1 MGYTIYACTDGARD
15 FVLDWRR
22 THINGVF
29 FLDCFFSLFFFIFVL
44 GGVRLEVM
52 GVGVPPGGCVGSLC
66 FFFCCKLARSVQCV
80 LGWSGVLMRK
90 RGPR

>member
-29 FLDCFFSLFFFIFVL
+29 FLDCFFSGLFFFFVFFYFCA
-44 GGVRLEVM
+44 GWCTIGSD
-52 GVGVPPGGCVGSLC
+52 GCGCTAGRMRRFFV
-66 FFFCCKLARSVQCV
+66 FFFL
-80 LGWSGVLMRK
+80 L
-90 RGPR
+90 